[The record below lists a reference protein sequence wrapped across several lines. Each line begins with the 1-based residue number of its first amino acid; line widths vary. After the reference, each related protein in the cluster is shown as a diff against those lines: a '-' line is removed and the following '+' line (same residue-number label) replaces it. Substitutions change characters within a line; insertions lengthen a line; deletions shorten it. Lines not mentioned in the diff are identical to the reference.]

1 MNNGK
6 IRGEL
11 IENRI
16 VIWNIEHARQLFRNG
31 FYGKPLGIPKP
42 KGDDFNAPLIL
53 DLIEGYYLAKKG
65 MLEIYTGNRIG
76 TNSKHSTIEEEK
88 SRNSNSIIN
97 INAYNTAKDHSL
109 RVVSLKEMTSIC
121 RKEYAH
127 FDSKYMVFAA
137 LRDKGYV
144 VTPGI
149 KFGCDFAVYEHGPGI
164 DHAPYLVQ
172 VVNPSDMLTATMVV
186 LYGRLA
192 TTVRKQFILAIA
204 RVKEKSVVFLAFD
217 WWRA

>member
-1 MNNGK
+1 MGK

-16 VIWNIEHARQLFRNG
+16 VVWDTGHARELFRSG

-42 KGDDFNAPLIL
+42 KGDEFNAPLIL
-53 DLIEGYYLAKKG
+53 DLIEGYYLARHD
-65 MLEIYTGNRIG
+65 MLEVYT
-76 TNSKHSTIEEEK
+76 SKDG
-88 SRNSNSIIN
+88 SNSRI
-97 INAYNTAKDHSL
+97 SF
-109 RVVSLKEMTSIC
+109 KEMTAIC
-121 RKEYAH
+121 RREYAH
-127 FDSKYMVFAA
+127 FDSKYMVFAT

-204 RVKEKSVVFLAFD
+204 RVREKSVTFLAFD